1 MRHVLHEDV
10 HVELLEEDDGGERDE
25 DGDELADA
33 DAAAH
38 KEGVEPDDAACH
50 DDGGQVVARAEDGE
64 EVRQGAAQERGE
76 ADGAQ
81 DGGDPVAPR
90 AVEAQKIAEA
100 GGGVAVDAALELG
113 LKARQREKRHDQ
125 AQHAHGRDAPGRQ
138 DGGAVGTMGGL
149 IARQREHAG
158 AENQRDDRRY

>member
-1 MRHVLHEDV
+1 MTEARLLPVPKTGKKYDRAPHRSAEKLTV
-10 HVELLEEDDGGERDE
+10 HRM
-25 DGDELADA
+25 
-33 DAAAH
+33 
-38 KEGVEPDDAACH
+38 
-50 DDGGQVVARAEDGE
+50 AE
-64 EVRQGAAQERGE
+64 
-76 ADGAQ
+76 
-81 DGGDPVAPR
+81 DPVAPR

-158 AENQRDDRRY
+158 AEDQRDDRRY

>member
-1 MRHVLHEDV
+1 MAVSATKN
-10 HVELLEEDDGGERDE
+10 
-25 DGDELADA
+25 GDELADGDDQVDA
-33 DAAAH
+33 RRLLHAAADQ
-38 KEGVEPDDAACH
+38 ERVEPDDAAGH

-76 ADGAQ
+76 ADSAQ

-125 AQHAHGRDAPGRQ
+125 AQHAHSRDAPGRQ
-138 DGGAVGTMGGL
+138 DGGTVGTMGGL
-149 IARQREHAG
+149 IAGQREHAG
-158 AENQRDDRRY
+158 AEDQRDDRRY